1 MKSNRRLAVRAARIY
16 TLDPQQPEAEC
27 LVVRGG
33 AVEAIGSAADASSR
47 YGQALEWLDLRP
59 AVVLPGLTD
68 SHIHLVEWALGL
80 ALPDL
85 AGLKTMTE
93 VLERVARV
101 AASSP
106 VDGWIEFKAWDPEL
120 RSQAELADLD
130 EAARGRAVVLVAHD
144 LHSGWLNSEAMRRL
158 DIGHQRGDPPGG
170 FVERGPSGR
179 PTGVLQERA
188 LDWWYQGRPK
198 PGEAERRNAVLEG
211 QAALHR
217 LGVTAVHSVEA
228 PESFRTVENLERSGE
243 LRLRVLHHLPQ
254 RFLDSL
260 IECGVISG
268 FGGEW
273 LRIGGIKYFTDG
285 ALGSRTAWM
294 LEPYCDSEGVGIQ
307 RLDVDEFT
315 YDVGR
320 AAEAGLSATVHA
332 IGDAAVRMTLD
343 ALEAAGSTRLAIPH
357 RIEHLQ
363 CVHTDDVGRVAAAR
377 VVASMQPSHLLTD
390 IRLAEVRWGAERS
403 RRAYAFRTLADAG
416 TVLAFGSDAPV
427 EAADPREGFYGAM
440 ARRDR
445 DGYPPEGWNC
455 EERLSGLEVL
465 RAYTQ
470 GPAVA
475 AGERGGGRLTP
486 GCRADFAAWSTDLVT
501 ADPGELR
508 DAEVVATVVGGDLV
522 FHAWGGRRYA
532 KRPW

>member
-1 MKSNRRLAVRAARIY
+1 MTGERLLAVRAAKIY
-16 TLDPQQPEAEC
+16 TLDPHKPEAEC
-27 LVVRGG
+27 LILRGG
-33 AVEAIGSAADASSR
+33 VVEATGSAADASSR
-47 YGQALEWLDLRP
+47 YGRSLEWLDLRP
-59 AVVLPGLTD
+59 AVILPGLTD

-85 AGLKTMTE
+85 AGTTTMAE
-93 VLERVARV
+93 ALERVGRV

-106 VDGWIEFKAWDPEL
+106 ADAWLEFKGWDPEW

-130 EAARGRAVVLVAHD
+130 DAARGRAVVLVAHD
-144 LHSGWLNSEAMRRL
+144 LHSGWLSSEAMRRL
-158 DIGHQRGDPPGG
+158 DIGPGRSDPAGG
-170 FVERGPSGR
+170 FVERGPDGQ
-179 PTGVLQERA
+179 PTGVLKERA
-188 LDWWYQGRPK
+188 LDWWYQGKPP
-198 PGEAERRNAVLEG
+198 PGEAQRRKAVLEG

-228 PESFRTVENLERSGE
+228 PESFRTLEHLERSHE

-273 LRIGGIKYFTDG
+273 LRVGGIKYFTDG

-294 LEPYCDSEGVGIQ
+294 LEPYADSAGCGIR
-307 RLDVDEFT
+307 RLDADEFT
-315 YDVGR
+315 HDVGR
-320 AAEAGLSATVHA
+320 AAEAGFSATVHA

-343 ALEAAGSTRLAIPH
+343 ALEAAGSTGLAIPH

-363 CVHTDDVGRVAAAR
+363 CVHPDDVGRPGAAGI
-377 VVASMQPSHLLTD
+377 VASMQPSHLLTD
-390 IRLAEVRWGAERS
+390 IRLAEERWGAERS
-403 RRAYAFRTLADAG
+403 RRTYAFRTLAGAG

-427 EAADPREGFYGAM
+427 EAADPREGFYGAV

-445 DGYPPEGWNC
+445 DGYPPEGWNR

-465 RAYTQ
+465 RAYTE
-470 GPAVA
+470 GPASA
-475 AGERGGGRLTP
+475 AGERDGGRLAP
-486 GCRADFAAWSTDLVT
+486 GCRADFAAWGTDLVT
-501 ADPGELR
+501 ADSEELR
-508 DAEVVATVVGGDLV
+508 VAEVVATMVGGDLV
-522 FHAWGGRRYA
+522 FHS
-532 KRPW
+532 